1 MTPPPTPPSPSTTPD
16 PAATAT
22 PPPRG
27 IHHRVPVDAGWEDD
41 TPPSQMTLI
50 DTGTQCRLVEYAP
63 GQWCALLP
71 LEEIPR
77 YGVVRWMRTGNEW
90 RPVLQGWTRYIQL
103 AQFRPQNQQRAQ
115 WQIDAGIP
123 PGGLAEHIG
132 LDLSYNTI
140 LRLYKNDFI
149 RGCQPVPGRIL
160 IDLASLVEHIE
171 ATKDPDFWTADRREQ
186 FKRVIY

>member
-1 MTPPPTPPSPSTTPD
+1 MDTTPPASPPPATPSPST
-16 PAATAT
+16 
-22 PPPRG
+22 PPPASRAL
-27 IHHRVPVDAGWEDD
+27 HHRVPVAAGWEDD
-41 TPPSQMTLI
+41 QLPGQMTLV

-77 YGVVRWMRTGNEW
+77 FGVVRFMRQGSEW
-90 RPVLQGWTRYIQL
+90 KPVLQGWTRYIQL

-115 WQIDAGIP
+115 WEIDAGVP

-132 LDLSYNTI
+132 LDLSYNTV
-140 LRLYKNDFI
+140 LRLYKNDFV